1 LLAAAIIV
9 CEQGSIEKPE
19 ETSIGILRSDDSWKQ
34 KVSSLFSPFVFPTAM
49 RRVLLCTALLLALLS
64 LAAASTS
71 SVAGRLRN
79 KVMQTPNMSP
89 FDRYAHM
96 SMLDFHER
104 GQLPG
109 DDPFSQVR
117 SVIGSDEEIATLQT
131 ADQSN
136 DSAASFL
143 EVGAQVGRVR
153 SFCEICILVMQM
165 KERGQPHL
173 CAGLNTNYHITC
185 IEVLESILRADKAI
199 VYWLKN
205 GCMHM
210 DSEGPEIVRPCPAI
224 NICSWVPNLF
234 ADAPSLVRDG
244 VESLCPKDPKFLP
257 TVPQEFRNLLGATDN
272 TAADTSAKDGPVD
285 PTTKGL

>member
-1 LLAAAIIV
+1 MRHRL
-9 CEQGSIEKPE
+9 
-19 ETSIGILRSDDSWKQ
+19 TSRAGQSHR
-34 KVSSLFSPFVFPTAM
+34 
-49 RRVLLCTALLLALLS
+49 
-64 LAAASTS
+64 ASTPP
-71 SVAGRLRN
+71 LN
-79 KVMQTPNMSP
+79 P
-89 FDRYAHM
+89 FESFPHM
-96 SMLDFHER
+96 TMLDFHEQ

-109 DDPFSQVR
+109 DDPMSQVR
-117 SVIGSDEEIATLQT
+117 GLIGSDEEILAEAAGATHESSEDT
-131 ADQSN
+131 ALVES
-136 DSAASFL
+136 DSDDGSTSFM
-143 EVGAQVGRVR
+143 ETSVSVGKVR

-185 IEVLESILRADKAI
+185 IEVLESVLRADKAI

-244 VESLCPKDPKFLP
+244 VDSLCPKDPKFLP
-257 TVPQEFRNLLGATDN
+257 VIPQEFRALLGSTDN
-272 TAADTSAKDGPVD
+272 TVKDAAQAGGPVQ
-285 PTTKGL
+285 PTTMGL

>member
-1 LLAAAIIV
+1 MSSTRIFLVLMTAIV
-9 CEQGSIEKPE
+9 CGM
-19 ETSIGILRSDDSWKQ
+19 IGVAGIRSSVGARLKSRVTLQ
-34 KVSSLFSPFVFPTAM
+34 PYSPNP
-49 RRVLLCTALLLALLS
+49 S
-64 LAAASTS
+64 AAS
-71 SVAGRLRN
+71 N
-79 KVMQTPNMSP
+79 P
-89 FDRYAHM
+89 FDSYPHM
-96 SMLDFHER
+96 SLLDFHLE

-109 DDPFSQVR
+109 DDAFSQIR
-117 SVIGSDEEIATLQT
+117 SFIGPDEELALQAAEAAHAAADEDETT
-131 ADQSN
+131 AFVETS
-136 DSAASFL
+136 
-143 EVGAQVGRVR
+143 AQVGKVR

-173 CAGLNTNYHITC
+173 CAGLNTQYHITC

-244 VESLCPKDPKFLP
+244 VDSLCPKDPKFLP
-257 TVPQEFRNLLGATDN
+257 TIPMEFRNLLGATDN
-272 TAADTSAKDGPVD
+272 TAKDTSATDGPVD
-285 PTTKGL
+285 PTTQGL